1 MGLSAFVVIIEA
13 GGVVKFAVVL
23 VSIALAALSLGGCAS
38 NEAAN
43 GSQAYASAAS
53 GRGPQVA
60 KKTSARDPWTM
71 QTPFGIWYSEVPR
84 GQVHY
89 PSKNAP
95 GTIIVDIRNRYLYYI
110 LGNDQAMRY
119 SIAVGAEGYGF
130 SGTTNVSMKREWPD
144 WTPTPGELKRF
155 PDLPRHMD
163 GGPQNPLGARAL
175 YLGSTLFRIH
185 GTNEPWKVGAAVSS
199 GCIRMSNNDAI
210 DLYDRAKIG
219 ATVIVRR

>member
-1 MGLSAFVVIIEA
+1 VKFFVVILSL
-13 GGVVKFAVVL
+13 AV
-23 VSIALAALSLGGCAS
+23 AALSLGGCAS
-38 NEAAN
+38 TEATN
-43 GSQAYASAAS
+43 GTQAYASA
-53 GRGPQVA
+53 RGPQVA
-60 KKTSARDPWTM
+60 PKTSARDPWTM

-84 GQVHY
+84 QQVHY

-95 GTIIVDIRNRYLYYI
+95 GTIVVDIRNRYLYYI
-110 LGNDQAMRY
+110 LGNDQALRY

-130 SGTTNVSMKREWPD
+130 SGTTTVSMKREWPD
-144 WTPTPGELKRF
+144 WSPTPGELKRF
-155 PDLPRHMD
+155 PDLPKHMA
-163 GGPQNPLGARAL
+163 GGPDNPLGARAL

-185 GTNEPWKVGAAVSS
+185 GINEPWKIGAAVSS

>member
-1 MGLSAFVVIIEA
+1 VKFAFVV
-13 GGVVKFAVVL
+13 
-23 VSIALAALSLGGCAS
+23 VSVALAALSLAGCAS
-38 NEAAN
+38 PGASN
-43 GSQAYASAAS
+43 GTQAYASA
-53 GRGPQVA
+53 RGPQVA
-60 KKTSARDPWTM
+60 PKTSARDPWTM
-71 QTPFGIWYSEVPR
+71 QTPFGILYSEVPR
-84 GQVHY
+84 QQVRY

-95 GTIIVDIRNRYLYYI
+95 GTIVVDIRNRYLYYI

-144 WTPTPGELKRF
+144 WSPTPGELKRF
-155 PDLPRHMD
+155 PDLPKHMA
-163 GGPQNPLGARAL
+163 GGPDNPLGARAL

-185 GTNEPWKVGAAVSS
+185 GTNEPWKIGAAVSS

-210 DLYDRAKIG
+210 DLYDRTKVG